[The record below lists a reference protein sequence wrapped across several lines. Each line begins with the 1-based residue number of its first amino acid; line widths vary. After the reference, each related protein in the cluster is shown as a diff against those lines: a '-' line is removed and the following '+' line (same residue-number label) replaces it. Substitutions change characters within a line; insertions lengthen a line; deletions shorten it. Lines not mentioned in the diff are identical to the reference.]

1 MANLHSYDHYYE
13 QACEYVV
20 PIKLVVPV
28 FLEPKVYVQS
38 SGCIREKIQ
47 VSLEPELHLEPEV
60 KASHPIC
67 APQNGYSKAA
77 LVAEEV
83 G

>member
-1 MANLHSYDHYYE
+1 MSYSCYDDYYE

-28 FLEPKVYVQS
+28 FIEPKVFTQS
-38 SGCIREKIQ
+38 VCTREKIQ
-47 VSLEPELHLEPEV
+47 VTLEPEIYLEPEV
-60 KASHPIC
+60 RAKQLTCI
-67 APQNGYSKAA
+67 PQNGYHQTALAA
-77 LVAEEV
+77 ETI